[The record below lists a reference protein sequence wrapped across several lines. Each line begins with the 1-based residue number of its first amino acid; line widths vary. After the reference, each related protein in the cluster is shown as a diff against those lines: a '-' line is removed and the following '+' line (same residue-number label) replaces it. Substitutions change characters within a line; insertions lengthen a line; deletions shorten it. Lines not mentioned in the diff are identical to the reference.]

1 MQPNVITLSVDAL
14 NDETTTANVNVN
26 FTRFDEY
33 QNRTVYIGDNH
44 QMDAKDTLTFYRS
57 TPTSN
62 GNFKGVMKTSVK
74 FTKDVVVTGVDGVSS
89 LTAPIILEVS
99 FSVPVGASA
108 AALLLARQTAL
119 ALVDRDDIMDSLNRT
134 LMI

>member
-1 MQPNVITLSVDAL
+1 MQPNVITLSVDAQ
-14 NDETTTANVNVN
+14 NDGQTTADLSVN

-44 QMDAKDTLTFYRS
+44 QMDAKDTLTLYRS
-57 TPTSN
+57 TPTPN

-74 FTKDVVVTGVDGVSS
+74 FTKDVLVPGVDGVST

-119 ALVDRDDIMDSLNRT
+119 ALVDRDDIMDPLNRT